1 MPRTNALS
9 EYASRMHTTPQH
21 EPIPGRADQ
30 VKNSAGGFVFAVDD
44 WTRLHRF
51 LILGTE
57 GGTYYVGQ
65 RELTRENADV
75 LFKLLASDGERV
87 VDAIIKVSEAGDA
100 PKQGPILFSLAAAA
114 SAGDLLTRKAAYAAI
129 PRVCRTGTMLFDFI
143 TFARQMRGWGPGL
156 VKAVARWY
164 ERDPQKV
171 AYQAVKYR
179 QRNGWT
185 HRDVLRLTHPR
196 HDTDVQRE
204 LFAWIVGRGKNTG
217 HLPVVSAFRRINE
230 PGLSVRDAVN
240 VLSATALPWEALPD
254 RFINE
259 PEIWDVLLETVGV
272 GALLRQLPRLTRIGL
287 LKPLKALDPRLAK
300 LVDVD
305 ALRSARV
312 HPVAVL
318 NALFGYQ
325 SGVSEGGRGWTPVPK
340 LVDLLDDSF
349 HAAFGAL
356 EPSGKRHLLG
366 LDVSGSMQ
374 SSRLTSLKALNA
386 AQASAAMA
394 MATVRVEPECIVAAF
409 SAGYDLRS
417 RRESGLQVLPIT
429 ARHRLDDVIRILRE
443 AGANWGATDCSLPMR
458 AAQENKLDVDT
469 FAIYTDNETWHGPIH
484 PTQALANYRQ
494 QSGIAS
500 RLAVVGMTSTGF
512 SIADPRD
519 SGQLD
524 LVGFDAAAPHI
535 LSEFSAEA
543 L

>member
-9 EYASRMHTTPQH
+9 DFANSMRVTPQR
-21 EPIPGRADQ
+21 ESIPGRTDQ
-30 VKNSAGGFVFAVDD
+30 VKNSAGGYVFAVDD

-65 RELTRENADV
+65 RELTRENANV
-75 LFKLLASDGERV
+75 LFKLIASDGERV
-87 VDAIIKVSEAGDA
+87 VDAIVKVSEAGDA
-100 PKQGPILFSLAAAA
+100 PQQGPTLFSLAACT
-114 SAGDLLTRKAAYAAI
+114 SAEDLLTRKAAFAAI

-143 TFARQMRGWGPGL
+143 TFVRQMRGWGPGL
-156 VKAVARWY
+156 AKAVARWY
-164 ERDPQKV
+164 ERDPQKI

-179 QRNGWT
+179 QRNGWR
-185 HRDVLRLTHPR
+185 HRDVLRLSHP
-196 HDTDVQRE
+196 HADTDTQRE
-204 LFAWIVGRGKNTG
+204 LFDWIVGRGENTG
-217 HLPVVSAFRRINE
+217 HLPVISAFQRINE
-230 PGLSVRDAVN
+230 PDLSVRDAVN

-318 NALFGYQ
+318 NALFGYK
-325 SGVSEGGRGWTPVPK
+325 SGGATSQGKHTWTPVPK

-349 HAAFGAL
+349 HASFGAIT
-356 EPSGKRHLLG
+356 PSGKRHLLAI
-366 LDVSGSMQ
+366 DISGSMRWE
-374 SSRLTSLKALNA
+374 SARLKYLPSLFA
-386 AQASAAMA
+386 ADGAAAMA
-394 MATVRVEPECIVAAF
+394 MATLRVEPESIITVF
-409 SAGYDLRS
+409 SG
-417 RRESGLQVLPIT
+417 SGLDILNIT
-429 ARHRLDDVIRILRE
+429 ARHRLDDVVNALNTYP
-443 AGANWGATDCSLPMR
+443 AGRTDCSLPMLG
-458 AAQENKLDVDT
+458 ALEHDLEVDT
-469 FAIYTDNETWHGPIH
+469 FAIYTDNETWSGSIH
-484 PTQALANYRQ
+484 PTQALQQYREKT
-494 QSGIAS
+494 GIAA
-500 RLAVVGMTSTGF
+500 RMAVVGMTSTGF
-512 SIADPRD
+512 SIADPKD

-535 LSEFSAEA
+535 LSEFSAES